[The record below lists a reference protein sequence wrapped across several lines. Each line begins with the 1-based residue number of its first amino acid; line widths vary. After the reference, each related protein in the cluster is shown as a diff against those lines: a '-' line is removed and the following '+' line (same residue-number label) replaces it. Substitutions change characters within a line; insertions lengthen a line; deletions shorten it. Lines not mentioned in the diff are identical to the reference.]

1 MPYSFQ
7 QGLLNMPP
15 KVDPDRKLLLLPA
28 EEIRTA
34 KGRLRKN
41 MDRAALTEL
50 MISIAQVGLIEPLI
64 VRKMPEGYELIAGER
79 RLRACRLLG
88 HKEIPCIVMQAGEE
102 RCAVLA
108 LSENLQRRPLH
119 FLEEAERLQALLDS
133 SAYSE
138 EQLSTMLGK
147 DETYLSAR
155 LRLLKLPQ
163 ETRARLRTGG
173 LSERHAR
180 ALLRLSDGECQQQAL
195 DLIERR
201 KMTGPA
207 AERLVDSLNKTSG
220 AAPMRILRFS
230 RDCRLFVNSVR
241 DCIGQ
246 LEGSG
251 MTAELTETRRDGGVV
266 LLARAKP
273 RGGPPP
279 AAPRRINVL

>member
-1 MPYSFQ
+1 MLYSFQ
-7 QGLLNMPP
+7 QGLLNMPA
-15 KVDPDRKLLLLPA
+15 KIDPDRKLLLLPT
-28 EEIRTA
+28 EEIKTA
-34 KGRLRKN
+34 KDRLRKSV
-41 MDRAALTEL
+41 DRAALTEL
-50 MISIAQVGLIEPLI
+50 MISIAQVGLIEPPV
-64 VRKMPEGYELIAGER
+64 VRKLPDGYELIAGER

-88 HKEIPCIVMQAGEE
+88 HKEIPCVVMQAGEE
-102 RCAVLA
+102 RCAILA

-119 FLEEAERLQALLDS
+119 YLEEAERLKTLLDS
-133 SAYSE
+133 SAFSE

-251 MTAELTETRRDGGVV
+251 MTAELTETRRDDGVD
-266 LLARAKP
+266 LLIRV
-273 RGGPPP
+273 RTQ
-279 AAPRRINVL
+279 